1 MKKNIWDNVYYR
13 LNDETEIK
21 LSVLFCIRYADLP
34 VTDIEIKHF
43 MLSATSVDF
52 MVLCSMMDAMLS
64 DNYMKKVWRDEVEKY
79 DLTEQGSALLDM
91 FEDKIM
97 ASVRSSLKDTI
108 DTYFRREQEKAQAQC
123 EIVPLEK
130 EKYQLDIVL
139 KEGKDTLMTMSV
151 FAGSRENAI
160 RLRRG
165 FYKDPTGVYT
175 GLVSA
180 LAEAANDE
188 DDENV

>member
-52 MVLCSMMDAMLS
+52 IVLCSIIDSMLA
-64 DNYMKKVWRDEVEKY
+64 DDYIKKVWRDEVEKY
-79 DLTEQGSALLDM
+79 DLTSRGKEMLDM

-108 DTYFRREQEKAQAQC
+108 NEYFRREQEKAQAQC
-123 EIVPLEK
+123 EIVPLGK
-130 EKYQLDIVL
+130 DKYQLDIVL
-139 KEGKDTLMTMSV
+139 KEGKDTLITMSV

-165 FYKDPTGVYT
+165 FHADPMGTYT
-175 GLVSA
+175 GLIS
-180 LAEAANDE
+180 LLTKAANDE
-188 DDENV
+188 DEKHV

>member
-13 LNDETEIK
+13 LNYETEIK
-21 LSVLFCIRYADLP
+21 LSVLFSIRYADLP

-52 MVLCSMMDAMLS
+52 MVLCSIIDSMLS
-64 DNYMKKVWRDEVEKY
+64 DNYIKKVWRDEVEKF
-79 DLTEQGSALLDM
+79 DLTDRGNEMLDM

-97 ASVRSSLKDTI
+97 ASVRSSLKDAI
-108 DTYFRREQEKAQAQC
+108 NEYFRREHEKAQAQC
-123 EIVPLEK
+123 EIVPLGK
-130 EKYQLDIVL
+130 DKYQLDIVL
-139 KEGKDTLMTMSV
+139 KEGKDTLFAMSV

-165 FYKDPTGVYT
+165 FHADPMGAYT
-175 GLVSA
+175 GFITA
-180 LAEAANDE
+180 LAKAANNEDE
-188 DDENV
+188 A

>member
-52 MVLCSMMDAMLS
+52 MVLCSIMDAMLAE
-64 DNYMKKVWRDEVEKY
+64 NYIKKVWRDEVEKF
-79 DLTEQGSALLDM
+79 DLTSRGNEMLDM

-108 DTYFRREQEKAQAQC
+108 NEYFRREQEKARAQC
-123 EIVPLEK
+123 EIVPLGK
-130 EKYQLDIVL
+130 DKYQLDIVL
-139 KEGKDTLMTMSV
+139 KEGKDTLITMSV

-165 FYKDPTGVYT
+165 FHTDPMGAYT
-175 GLVSA
+175 ELISF
-180 LAEAANDE
+180 LTKAADDE
-188 DDENV
+188 DEEHV